1 MNSSMANN
9 SVNTHHRKKQITW
22 EKRPQILRIGRIAK
36 FNFAQLISD
45 LTFLVWI
52 SYFYQ
57 ELHSAPPLIFGNYGT
72 SGAQFDFGHKKG
84 EKLNFPKT
92 PKMAIFNINLIGKVP
107 KSTHNPLFS
116 SKIP

>member
-9 SVNTHHRKKQITW
+9 SGNTHHRKKQITW

-57 ELHSAPPLIFGNYGT
+57 ELHSGGGGKEDYPQNVDKKIFFFYIFLIF
-72 SGAQFDFGHKKG
+72 F
-84 EKLNFPKT
+84 
-92 PKMAIFNINLIGKVP
+92 V
-107 KSTHNPLFS
+107 
-116 SKIP
+116 